1 MDFQNQEIK
10 RHLLPLTDPKRK
22 ARLRNGE
29 EAMTGR
35 RSKKFPCKAYGG

>member
-10 RHLLPLTDPKRK
+10 WHLFPLTDPKRK
-22 ARLRNGE
+22 TRLRNGE
-29 EAMTGR
+29 EAMVGR